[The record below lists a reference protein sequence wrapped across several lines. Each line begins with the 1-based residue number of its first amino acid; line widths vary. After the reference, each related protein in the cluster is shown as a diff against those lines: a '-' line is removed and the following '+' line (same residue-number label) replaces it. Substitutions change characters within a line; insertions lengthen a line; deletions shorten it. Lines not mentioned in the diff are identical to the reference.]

1 MDDSREVPNAHP
13 LHSPHS
19 TQWEE
24 EDVKA
29 QEDLLSLKILQDP
42 GFLARVPTLN
52 PDDTGLERVPARA
65 EGHSNASAADPAR
78 SHPDAQ
84 PLNPALSAEH
94 ANAESNFKPTP
105 SMAPSP
111 YGAGDGQLG
120 SPDRARRNDFEPAHA
135 LALTPRQIEDTH
147 LKMIT
152 QEVTQRVLEQLE
164 DLLPELIA
172 STLEEVLSG
181 GSAGSSM
188 GSTMD
193 STMDSRTDTKG
204 ESHR

>member
-1 MDDSREVPNAHP
+1 MDDSRGVPNAHH
-13 LHSPHS
+13 LHSPYS

-24 EDVKA
+24 EDLKA

-52 PDDTGLERVPARA
+52 PHDTGLELGSAMA
-65 EGHSNASAADPAR
+65 QGQSHASTADPAV
-78 SHPDAQ
+78 SHPPPQ
-84 PLNPALSAEH
+84 PLNTALTTAQAVAVSH
-94 ANAESNFKPTP
+94 VKPTP

>member
-1 MDDSREVPNAHP
+1 MDDSLEVPNAHP

-24 EDVKA
+24 EDLKA

-65 EGHSNASAADPAR
+65 EGHSNASEADPAR

-105 SMAPSP
+105 SMAASS
-111 YGAGDGQLG
+111 YGTGDVRVEP
-120 SPDRARRNDFEPAHA
+120 PDRAISNELESGDGPP
-135 LALTPRQIEDTH
+135 LTPRQIEDTH

-181 GSAGSSM
+181 ASAGSSM
-188 GSTMD
+188 DSAMD
-193 STMDSRTDTKG
+193 SASEPHRSNRTLNF
-204 ESHR
+204 